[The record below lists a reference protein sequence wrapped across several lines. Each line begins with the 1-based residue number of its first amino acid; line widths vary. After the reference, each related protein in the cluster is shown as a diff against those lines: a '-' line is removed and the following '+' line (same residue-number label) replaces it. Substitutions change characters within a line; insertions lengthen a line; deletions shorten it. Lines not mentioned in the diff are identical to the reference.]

1 MMRTSAVI
9 IHMTTVNRLQLR
21 SKCFHT
27 LPPPSHDEKNDR
39 LLLAV
44 RLKYSQTNQSVQNL
58 PMNVQPQNAGVLF
71 FVREYVRSC

>member
-21 SKCFHT
+21 SECLYT

-39 LLLAV
+39 LFLAV

-58 PMNVQPQNAGVLF
+58 RMNVQPQNAGVPF
-71 FVREYVRSC
+71 FVCEYFRSC